1 MAKRKT
7 QTATPVGK
15 RIRKA
20 RLGRKMTY
28 DDLAN
33 ETGLAREEI
42 KRIESGDRVPPVG
55 TLLLLSRALMID
67 SGALLRE
74 ESEKQEARAKQ
85 YTKRTENY
93 AYTPLTPAA
102 ENKHL
107 KAFRIV
113 IEPMQDHKGVGYQHE
128 GEEFAYVLTGDVEIT
143 VGEHRNRL
151 KKGDSLHF
159 NSGITHHMKNIGKT
173 KAELIVTI
181 YTP

>member
-7 QTATPVGK
+7 RATIPVGK
-15 RIRKA
+15 RIKKA
-20 RLGRKMTY
+20 RLGRKMTF

-33 ETGLAREEI
+33 ETGLSREDI
-42 KRIESGDRVPPVG
+42 KRIESGDKVPPVG

-67 SGALLRE
+67 SGTLL
-74 ESEKQEARAKQ
+74 KQESDKQEDRARQ

-93 AYTPLTPAA
+93 AYKPLTPPA

-107 KAFRIV
+107 KAFRIT

-128 GEEFAYVLTGDVEIT
+128 GEEFAYVLAGSVEIT
-143 VGEHRNRL
+143 VGEHHNRL

-159 NSGITHHMKNIGKT
+159 NSGINHHMKNIGKT